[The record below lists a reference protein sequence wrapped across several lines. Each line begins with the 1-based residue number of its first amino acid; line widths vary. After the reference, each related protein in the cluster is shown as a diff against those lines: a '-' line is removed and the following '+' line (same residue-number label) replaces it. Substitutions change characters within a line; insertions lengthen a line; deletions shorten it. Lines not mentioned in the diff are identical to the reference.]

1 MVSVISVLPLIIICI
16 FVLGCCMFWYRTQIF
31 GIDGFCSS
39 SEMDVFDMMS
49 LSYKCVKATPSN
61 IPKCITNQTYMMS
74 TPSDSIHCGTI
85 TGYTGYTS
93 KCTTDLS
100 DPTNYKINCPL
111 QVSDASSSA
120 SASPPPGWLPSV
132 ASSSSSS
139 SPSSSSSS
147 STSVSVPDPYSMT
160 AYNPTISPKQ
170 YPDVEIGPFNTTIV
184 STLTINAEPT
194 PCSSMSSGSSSLA
207 NQSQSTPTEL
217 NYTQSSSKV
226 SDTSGGVSNVSG
238 NMGSSGATPVVVQ
251 STFGQSAE
259 ITGNSSNTSNSSIG
273 NTPSTQ
279 TYTSI
284 SSLLGAFTYPQ
295 PSTSSTPNGSSSV
308 TGSTIGSSVSQPS
321 HTYKNVPFPYLPPF
335 RA

>member
-1 MVSVISVLPLIIICI
+1 
-16 FVLGCCMFWYRTQIF
+16 
-31 GIDGFCSS
+31 
-39 SEMDVFDMMS
+39 
-49 LSYKCVKATPSN
+49 
-61 IPKCITNQTYMMS
+61 
-74 TPSDSIHCGTI
+74 
-85 TGYTGYTS
+85 
-93 KCTTDLS
+93 
-100 DPTNYKINCPL
+100 
-111 QVSDASSSA
+111 
-120 SASPPPGWLPSV
+120 
-132 ASSSSSS
+132 
-139 SPSSSSSS
+139 
-147 STSVSVPDPYSMT
+147 
-160 AYNPTISPKQ
+160 
-170 YPDVEIGPFNTTIV
+170 
-184 STLTINAEPT
+184 
-194 PCSSMSSGSSSLA
+194 MSSGSSSLA